1 MKYFG
6 YLMFTVGLILLGIA
20 FTMDTS
26 VAVSYTNDNAFN
38 LPERVNNIGLM
49 ADKQNYLLFGSI
61 LTVLG
66 ALIGVT
72 YEKKDEKEKTEK
84 VCPNC
89 VENIKKEAKVCRY
102 CSYSFLEEKDDNEE
116 FEVDENLVNSLK
128 SINKIKR

>member
-6 YLMFTVGLILLGIA
+6 YLMFTVGLIVLGVA

-102 CSYSFLEEKDDNEE
+102 CSYSFLEEEDDNEE